1 MIFEMRF
8 IFNQR
13 ETFLKLFFFL
23 TNNLLVNFEDTNL
36 HCSFIIRVWIKM
48 VVKKEIKNNKFQKA
62 SR

>member
-36 HCSFIIRVWIKM
+36 CCSFIIRVWIKM
-48 VVKKEIKNNKFQKA
+48 VWLKKK
-62 SR
+62 

>member
-36 HCSFIIRVWIKM
+36 CCSFIIRVWIKM